1 MRIWFGCTHAN
12 TFHNHV
18 TLDERASGVCRL
30 SSNDWEGMMRPI
42 VAVRPASTDERASL
56 EAIQRR
62 ASLRNPGDRAALL
75 ANPDCIELP
84 IEQIETGGVFVAEV
98 AGAVQG
104 FAAILP
110 RDDGDAELDALF
122 VEPEAWQQGIGRAL
136 VEACCVAARAAG
148 ARCLYVVGN
157 PHAEGF
163 YTSCGF
169 KMLGTMQMRFGVGLL
184 MKRDLG

>member
-1 MRIWFGCTHAN
+1 MR
-12 TFHNHV
+12 
-18 TLDERASGVCRL
+18 RAST
-30 SSNDWEGMMRPI
+30 SEK
-42 VAVRPASTDERASL
+42 ASL
-56 EAIQRR
+56 EALQRR

-84 IEQIETGGVFVAEV
+84 IEQIEAGGVFVAEV

-122 VEPEAWQQGIGRAL
+122 VEPDAWGQGVGRAL
-136 VEACCVAARAAG
+136 VAACCAEARLSG
-148 ARCLYVVGN
+148 ATCLHVVGN

-163 YTSCGF
+163 YGACDF
-169 KMLGTMQMRFGVGLL
+169 IMLGTTQTRFGMGLL
-184 MKRDLG
+184 MKRELA